1 MKFKVS
7 NLSIAALIM
16 IIMLS
21 VAVMFGTTQEQPYD
35 NCTSLSITPGATVD
49 GSAMCTHTDDSGS
62 DSPHLNMVPAQDW
75 EPGSMRE
82 LRINTDVGPLVHVND
97 PIYVSGEIPQVDHTY
112 AYTNSAYTFQ
122 NEMGVGVGESTI
134 GCKEKLVNM
143 IGLFEQTELTRV
155 GLERA
160 ATAREFIQT
169 VGELGEK
176 YGFRA
181 AFGCCAEM
189 RAVIDK
195 DEAWVLEMYPPGAL
209 WNPESGKPGMVWV
222 AQRVP
227 DGEIAV
233 CGNLSIIGAI
243 DLDDKENFMGSEHIY
258 TFAEELGLWDP
269 DSGKEFRVYDVYGSD
284 SYSIGCSRRVWRV
297 QDLLA
302 PSLNLNP
309 NVWHYP
315 FSVKPDELVSAQDI
329 MAINRDHYQG
339 TEFDV
344 AADMEGGPFGNPNT
358 YSADTEGYPSS
369 AVRNIAIA
377 GANWS
382 TVVVARK
389 DMPAWIGSLTWFGY
403 DNPATTCYIPIYS
416 GATELPESFS
426 KGMRGGGYDVFSRE
440 SAWWAFN
447 VVSNYAGLIWDHM
460 IEDIKAVRDPL
471 EEEFFALQPAIEKT
485 AIELYEQDP
494 ELARNFITNYTNSC
508 ANRAVDAYWKLAS
521 QLFGRY
527 NDGAKYADNEYKRD
541 RIIYPD
547 WWVKEVEFGKD
558 WVLPEEEMWYTIDQ
572 KEAPGK

>member
-1 MKFKVS
+1 MNFKKSIFPISIIAISIVLLCFVTAS
-7 NLSIAALIM
+7 ALELQVYDSCTCLSI
-16 IIMLS
+16 S
-21 VAVMFGTTQEQPYD
+21 P
-35 NCTSLSITPGATVD
+35 SATVD

-75 EPGSMRE
+75 EPGTMRA
-82 LRINTDVGPLVHVND
+82 LHVNTDVGPLYHVND
-97 PIYVSGEIPQVDHTY
+97 PIYVTGEIPQVSHTY
-112 AYTNSAYTFQ
+112 GYTNSAYTFQ

-134 GCKEKLVNM
+134 SQKRELINN
-143 IGLFEQTELTRV
+143 IGWFEQTELTRV

-169 VGELGEK
+169 VGELGEQ

-181 AFGCCAEM
+181 AFGSSGEM

-195 DEAWVLEMYPPGAL
+195 DEAWVLEMYSVGPL
-209 WNPESGKPGMVWV
+209 WHPDSGKPGMVWI

-233 CGNLSIIGAI
+233 CANRGIIGAI
-243 DLDDKENFMGSEHIY
+243 NLEDTENFMGSEHIY
-258 TFAEELGLWDP
+258 SLAEELGLWDP
-269 DSGKEFRVYDVYGSD
+269 ESGKEFRVYDVYGAD

-302 PSLNLNP
+302 PSLNHSP

-315 FSVKPDELVSAQDI
+315 FSVKPEKLVSVQDI
-329 MAINRDHYQG
+329 MAINRDTFQG
-339 TEFDV
+339 TEFDL
-344 AADMEGGPFGNPNT
+344 AAGMQGGPFSNPNT
-358 YSADTEGYPSS
+358 YRSQTEGYPST
-369 AVRNIAIA
+369 AGRNIGIA

-403 DNPATTCYIPIYS
+403 DNPVTTCYFPIYS
-416 GATELPESFS
+416 GATELPESFAT
-426 KGMRGGGYDVFSRE
+426 GMRGGNYDVFSRE

-471 EEEFFALQPAIEKT
+471 EAEFFTLQPAIEKT
-485 AIELYEQDP
+485 AIELYDQDP
-494 ELARNFITNYTNSC
+494 ELARTFITNYTNSC
-508 ANRAVDAYWKLAS
+508 ANRVVDAYWKLAS

-527 NDGAKYADNEYKRD
+527 NDGRKYADDHYETQNIY
-541 RIIYPD
+541 YPD
-547 WWVKEVEFGKD
+547 WWVKEVDFGKN
-558 WVLPEEEMWYTIDQ
+558 WVLPEEELWYTVDQ
-572 KEAPGK
+572 KDRP